1 MPKKLNAYQTFL
13 LIGIIYLSSCS
24 APKALEYK
32 DFKHFTIT
40 QLGFTSTSVKMDLIY
55 YNPNNFGLQLKRTDL
70 DIYLDNTYLG
80 HTIQEYQI
88 TIPNRNDC
96 SIPIQ
101 IEVDMK
107 NLLKNSLTAF
117 FNKQVLVKVTGTVKI
132 GKANIFK
139 SFPVNYEGV
148 QQFTLF
154 K

>member
-1 MPKKLNAYQTFL
+1 MLKNFYSY
-13 LIGIIYLSSCS
+13 GIILIIGVLFISACS

-32 DFKHFTIT
+32 DFKNFTIT

-107 NLLKNSLTAF
+107 NLLKNSLTAL